1 MKGTVSPGRPAGEP
15 AAGTV
20 AAEPGGERRRGRWV
34 AAGVVAVVIVAGL
47 AVAGARGAFGG
58 SGSPSAGAA
67 ASAYRTAIATV
78 ARRSLVSQTP
88 VDATLGYAGSWNVV
102 NQATGTFTA
111 LPAAGRVVRQG
122 QVIYQV
128 SGTPV
133 VLLYGSGPAW
143 RDLSEG
149 MTGPDVTELNAALVK
164 LGYASA
170 AALGPRSGWDYFSG
184 ETAYALGLLQ
194 AHLGVTVTG
203 TLPLGQ
209 AVFLPGA
216 ARITGPGATT
226 VLGAAAAPGTAVLT
240 ATSTRP
246 AVTIALDA
254 GQQTE
259 VKKGDKVSV
268 TLPDGTTTPGVVSSV
283 GTVATS
289 NSPSSASAGGSGG
302 SGGGGGQGGGSGDSG
317 SSGGSGS
324 ATITVL
330 VSLTDPKAAGG
341 LDQAPVTVEITTGSV
356 SNALVVPVSA
366 LLAQPGGRY
375 DVEQVT
381 AGGRHRLVPVT
392 PGIFDDASGLV
403 QVTGTSLT
411 VGDHVVVPAP

>member
-1 MKGTVSPGRPAGEP
+1 
-15 AAGTV
+15 
-20 AAEPGGERRRGRWV
+20 
-34 AAGVVAVVIVAGL
+34 L
-47 AVAGARGAFGG
+47 GAFGG
-58 SGSPSAGAA
+58 AGSPSAGAA
-67 ASAYRTAIATV
+67 ASSYRTAIATV

-88 VDATLGYAGSWNVV
+88 VDATMGYAGSWNVV
-102 NQATGTFTA
+102 NQGTGTFTA

-133 VLLYGSGPAW
+133 VLLYGHVPAW

-149 MTGPDVTELNAALVK
+149 VTGLDVTELNAALVK

-170 AALGPRSGWDYFSG
+170 AALGPRSGWDDFSG

-194 AHLGVTVTG
+194 AHLGLTVTG

-226 VLGAAAAPGTAVLT
+226 VLGGAAAPGTTALT

-246 AVTIALDA
+246 VVTVALDA

-259 VKKGDKVSV
+259 VKKGDKVTV
-268 TLPDGTTTPGVVSSV
+268 TLPDGTTTPGVISSV

-289 NSPSSASAGGSGG
+289 SSASSAGSGG
-302 SGGGGGQGGGSGDSG
+302 AGGAGGQAGSSDSG
-317 SSGGSGS
+317 SSSGSGS

-330 VSLTDPKAAGG
+330 VSLTDPKAAGR
-341 LDQAPVTVEITTGSV
+341 LDQAPVTVEITTGSA
-356 SNALVVPVSA
+356 SNALVVPVTA
-366 LLAQPGGRY
+366 LLAQPGGKY
-375 DVEQVT
+375 EVEQVT
-381 AGGRHRLVPVT
+381 PGGRHRLVPVT
-392 PGIFDDASGLV
+392 PGMFDDASGLV
-403 QVTGTSLT
+403 QVTGTSLA
-411 VGDHVVVPAP
+411 VGDHVVMPAA

>member
-1 MKGTVSPGRPAGEP
+1 MKGAVSAGRPADEP
-15 AAGTV
+15 DAGTAV
-20 AAEPGGERRRGRWV
+20 EPGSGRHGVRRRWV
-34 AAGVVAVVIVAGL
+34 AAGVVAVVAVAGV

-58 SGSPSAGAA
+58 PGSPSAGAA
-67 ASAYRTAIATV
+67 ASSYRTAIATV

-88 VDATLGYAGSWNVV
+88 VDATMGYAGSWNVV

-111 LPAAGRVVRQG
+111 LPPAGRVVRQG
-122 QVIYQV
+122 QMIYQV
-128 SGTPV
+128 SGAPV
-133 VLLYGSGPAW
+133 VLLYGHVPAW

-149 MTGPDVTELNAALVK
+149 VTGPDVTELSAALVR

-170 AALGPRSGWDYFSG
+170 AAMGPRSGWDYFSA

-194 AHLGVTVTG
+194 AHLGLTVTG

-226 VLGAAAAPGTAVLT
+226 VLGGAATPGTAALT

-246 AVTIALDA
+246 VVTIALDA

-259 VKKGDKVSV
+259 VKKGNKVSV

-289 NSPSSASAGGSGG
+289 SASSGG
-302 SGGGGGQGGGSGDSG
+302 SGGAGGAGGQGGSGDSG
-317 SSGGSGS
+317 SSSGSGS

-341 LDQAPVTVEITTGSV
+341 LDQAPVTVGITTGSA
-356 SNALVVPVSA
+356 SNALVVPVTA

-392 PGIFDDASGLV
+392 PGMFDDASGLV
-403 QVTGTSLT
+403 QVTGTSLA
-411 VGDHVVVPAP
+411 VGDHVVVPAT

>member
-1 MKGTVSPGRPAGEP
+1 
-15 AAGTV
+15 
-20 AAEPGGERRRGRWV
+20 
-34 AAGVVAVVIVAGL
+34 VAGL

-67 ASAYRTAIATV
+67 ASAYRTATATV
-78 ARRSLVSQTP
+78 ARRSLVSETP
-88 VDATLGYAGSWNVV
+88 VDATMGYAGSWNVV

-128 SGTPV
+128 SGAPV
-133 VLLYGSGPAW
+133 VLLYGNVPAW

-149 MTGPDVTELNAALVK
+149 VTGPDVNELNAALVK

-170 AALGPRSGWDYFSG
+170 SALGPRSGWDYFSA

-194 AHLGVTVTG
+194 SHRGLTVTG

-240 ATSTRP
+240 ATSTSP
-246 AVTIALDA
+246 VVSIALDA

-259 VKKGDKVSV
+259 VKQGDKVSV
-268 TLPDGTTTPGVVSSV
+268 TLPNGTTTTPGVVSSV
-283 GTVATS
+283 GTVAIS
-289 NSPSSASAGGSGG
+289 SSAGDGGSGG
-302 SGGGGGQGGGSGDSG
+302 SGGGGGQGGSSDSG
-317 SSGGSGS
+317 SSSGSGS

-341 LDQAPVTVEITTGSV
+341 LDQAPVTVEITTGSA
-356 SNALVVPVSA
+356 SNALVVPVTA

-375 DVEQVT
+375 EVEQVT
-381 AGGRHRLVPVT
+381 TGGHHHLLPVT

-403 QVTGTSLT
+403 QATGTSLA

>member
-1 MKGTVSPGRPAGEP
+1 VKGTVSTGRPAGES
-15 AAGTV
+15 AAGTP
-20 AAEPGGERRRGRWV
+20 AAETGGGRHRVRRRWV
-34 AAGVVAVVIVAGL
+34 AVGVVAVVAVAAV

-58 SGSPSAGAA
+58 PGSPSAGAA
-67 ASAYRTAIATV
+67 ASSYRTAIATV

-88 VDATLGYAGSWNVV
+88 VDATMGYAGSWNVV

-122 QVIYQV
+122 QVIYQI
-128 SGTPV
+128 SGAPV
-133 VLLYGSGPAW
+133 VLLYGHVPAW

-149 MTGPDVTELNAALVK
+149 VTGPDVTELNAALVK
-164 LGYASA
+164 LGFASA
-170 AALGPRSGWDYFSG
+170 AALGPRSGWNYFSG

-194 AHLGVTVTG
+194 THLGLTVTG

-216 ARITGPGATT
+216 ARITGPGAAT
-226 VLGAAAAPGTAVLT
+226 VLGGAATPGTAALT

-246 AVTIALDA
+246 VVTIALDA

-259 VKKGDKVSV
+259 VKRGDKVSV
-268 TLPDGTTTPGVVSSV
+268 TLPDGTTTPGVVSSI

-289 NSPSSASAGGSGG
+289 SSASSDG
-302 SGGGGGQGGGSGDSG
+302 SGGGGGTGGQGGSGDSG
-317 SSGGSGS
+317 SSSGSGS

-330 VSLTDPKAAGG
+330 VSLTDPKAAGR
-341 LDQAPVTVEITTGSV
+341 LDQAPVTVGITTGSA
-356 SNALVVPVSA
+356 SNALVVPVTA

-392 PGIFDDASGLV
+392 PGMFDDASGLV
-403 QVTGTSLT
+403 QVTGTSLA
-411 VGDHVVVPAP
+411 VGDHVVVPAT

>member
-1 MKGTVSPGRPAGEP
+1 
-15 AAGTV
+15 
-20 AAEPGGERRRGRWV
+20 
-34 AAGVVAVVIVAGL
+34 
-47 AVAGARGAFGG
+47 
-58 SGSPSAGAA
+58 
-67 ASAYRTAIATV
+67 
-78 ARRSLVSQTP
+78 VSQTP
-88 VDATLGYAGSWNVV
+88 VDATMGYAGSWNVV

-133 VLLYGSGPAW
+133 VLLYGHVPAW

-149 MTGPDVTELNAALVK
+149 VTGPDVTELNAALVK

-170 AALGPRSGWDYFSG
+170 AALGPRSGWNYFSA
-184 ETAYALGLLQ
+184 ETVYALGLLQ
-194 AHLGVTVTG
+194 AHLGLTVTG

-226 VLGAAAAPGTAVLT
+226 VLGGAATPGTAALT

-246 AVTIALDA
+246 VVTIALDA

-289 NSPSSASAGGSGG
+289 SASSGG
-302 SGGGGGQGGGSGDSG
+302 SGGAGGAGGQGGSGDSG
-317 SSGGSGS
+317 SSSGSGS

-330 VSLTDPKAAGG
+330 VSLTDPKAAGR
-341 LDQAPVTVEITTGSV
+341 LDQAPVTVGITTGSA
-356 SNALVVPVSA
+356 SNALVVPVTA

-392 PGIFDDASGLV
+392 PGMFDDASGLV
-403 QVTGTSLT
+403 QVTGTSLA
-411 VGDHVVVPAP
+411 VGDHVVVPAT

>member
-1 MKGTVSPGRPAGEP
+1 
-15 AAGTV
+15 
-20 AAEPGGERRRGRWV
+20 V
-34 AAGVVAVVIVAGL
+34 AAGVVAVVAVAVV
-47 AVAGARGAFGG
+47 AVAGAMRAFGG
-58 SGSPSAGAA
+58 SGSPPAGAA
-67 ASAYRTAIATV
+67 ASSYRTATATV

-88 VDATLGYAGSWNVV
+88 VDATMGYAGSWSVV

-128 SGTPV
+128 SGAPV
-133 VLLYGSGPAW
+133 VLLYGHVPAW
-143 RDLSEG
+143 RDLSQG
-149 MTGPDVTELNAALVK
+149 VTGPDVSELNAALVK

-184 ETAYALGLLQ
+184 ETGYVLGLLQ
-194 AHLGVTVTG
+194 AHLGLTVTG

-226 VLGAAAAPGTAVLT
+226 VLGGAAAPGAAALT

-246 AVTIALDA
+246 VVTVALDA

-268 TLPDGTTTPGVVSSV
+268 TLPDGATTPGVVSSV

-289 NSPSSASAGGSGG
+289 SATGSGG
-302 SGGGGGQGGGSGDSG
+302 SGGPGGGGSGQGGSGDPG

-341 LDQAPVTVEITTGSV
+341 LDQAPVTVEITTGSA
-356 SNALVVPVSA
+356 SNALVVPVTA

-375 DVEQVT
+375 EVEQVT
-381 AGGRHRLVPVT
+381 PSGRHRLVPVT

-411 VGDHVVVPAP
+411 AGDHVVVPAA

>member
-1 MKGTVSPGRPAGEP
+1 M
-15 AAGTV
+15 
-20 AAEPGGERRRGRWV
+20 
-34 AAGVVAVVIVAGL
+34 
-47 AVAGARGAFGG
+47 
-58 SGSPSAGAA
+58 
-67 ASAYRTAIATV
+67 
-78 ARRSLVSQTP
+78 
-88 VDATLGYAGSWNVV
+88 GYAGSWSVV

-111 LPAAGRVVRQG
+111 LPAAGQVVRQG

-128 SGTPV
+128 SGAPV
-133 VLLYGSGPAW
+133 VLLYGHVPTW

-149 MTGPDVTELNAALVK
+149 VTGPDVTELNAALVK

-170 AALGPRSGWDYFSG
+170 SALGPRSGWDYFSG

-194 AHLGVTVTG
+194 AHLGLTVTG

-226 VLGAAAAPGTAVLT
+226 VLGGTAAPGTAALT
-240 ATSTRP
+240 ATSTSP
-246 AVTIALDA
+246 MVTIALDA

-268 TLPDGTTTPGVVSSV
+268 TLPNGTTTPGVISSV

-289 NSPSSASAGGSGG
+289 SSASSGGSGD
-302 SGGGGGQGGGSGDSG
+302 SGGGGGQGGSGDS
-317 SSGGSGS
+317 SSSTGSGS

-330 VSLTDPKAAGG
+330 VSLTDPKAAGR
-341 LDQAPVTVEITTGSV
+341 LDQAPVTVGITTGSA
-356 SNALVVPVSA
+356 SNALVVPVTA
-366 LLAQPGGRY
+366 LLAQPGGKY

-381 AGGRHRLVPVT
+381 AVGRHRLVPVT
-392 PGIFDDASGLV
+392 PGMFDDASGLV
-403 QVTGTSLT
+403 QVTGTSLA
-411 VGDHVVVPAP
+411 VGDRVVVPAT

>member
-20 AAEPGGERRRGRWV
+20 AAEPGGRRRRGRWV
-34 AAGVVAVVIVAGL
+34 AAGVVAVVAVAVV
-47 AVAGARGAFGG
+47 AVAGARGVFGG

-67 ASAYRTAIATV
+67 ASSYRTATATV

-111 LPAAGRVVRQG
+111 LPAAGQVVRQG

-128 SGTPV
+128 SGAPV
-133 VLLYGSGPAW
+133 VLLYGNVPAW

-149 MTGPDVTELNAALVK
+149 VTGPDVTELNAALVR
-164 LGYASA
+164 LGYASS
-170 AALGPRSGWDYFSG
+170 AALGPRPGWDYFSA
-184 ETAYALGLLQ
+184 ETAYAVGLLQ
-194 AHLGVTVTG
+194 THLGLAVTG

-226 VLGAAAAPGTAVLT
+226 VLGAAAAPGTTVLT

-246 AVTIALDA
+246 VVSIALDA

-259 VKKGDKVSV
+259 VRKGDKVSV

-289 NSPSSASAGGSGG
+289 SSGAGGSGG
-302 SGGGGGQGGGSGDSG
+302 SGSADGGQGGSGDSG
-317 SSGGSGS
+317 SSSGSGS

-330 VSLTDPKAAGG
+330 VSLTDPKAGGG

-366 LLAQPGGRY
+366 LLAQPGGKY
-375 DVEQVT
+375 EVEEVT
-381 AGGRHRLVPVT
+381 PGGRHRLVPVT
-392 PGIFDDASGLV
+392 PGMFDDASGLV
-403 QVTGTSLT
+403 QVTGTSLA
-411 VGDHVVVPAP
+411 VGDHVVVPAA

>member
-1 MKGTVSPGRPAGEP
+1 MKGTVSPGRPADGP

-20 AAEPGGERRRGRWV
+20 AAEPGGGRRRGRGRWV
-34 AAGVVAVVIVAGL
+34 AAGVVAVVAVAGV
-47 AVAGARGAFGG
+47 AVAGARGVFGG

-67 ASAYRTAIATV
+67 ASSYRTATATV

-111 LPAAGRVVRQG
+111 LPTAGRVVRQG

-128 SGTPV
+128 SGAPV
-133 VLLYGSGPAW
+133 VLLYGHVPAW

-149 MTGPDVTELNAALVK
+149 VTGPDVTELNAALVK
-164 LGYASA
+164 LGYASPA
-170 AALGPRSGWDYFSG
+170 ELGPRSGWDYFSA

-194 AHLGVTVTG
+194 SHLGLTVTG

-226 VLGAAAAPGTAVLT
+226 VLGGAAAPGTAVLT

-246 AVTIALDA
+246 VVSIALDA

-259 VKKGDKVSV
+259 VRKGDKVSV
-268 TLPDGTTTPGVVSSV
+268 TLPDGTTTPGVVSSI
-283 GTVATS
+283 GTVATT
-289 NSPSSASAGGSGG
+289 SSASTGAGGTD
-302 SGGGGGQGGGSGDSG
+302 GGGGQGSSGDSG
-317 SSGGSGS
+317 SPGGSAP

-330 VSLTDPKAAGG
+330 VSLTHSRAAGG

-356 SNALVVPVSA
+356 ASALAVPVSA

-375 DVEQVT
+375 EIEQVT
-381 AGGRHRLVPVT
+381 AGGHHRLVPVT
-392 PGIFDDASGLV
+392 PGLFDDASGLV

>member
-1 MKGTVSPGRPAGEP
+1 MKSSVSPGGPAGGP
-15 AAGTV
+15 TAGTV
-20 AAEPGGERRRGRWV
+20 AAEPGGGRRRGRGRWV
-34 AAGVVAVVIVAGL
+34 VAGVVAVVIVAGV
-47 AVAGARGAFGG
+47 AVAGARGVFGG

-67 ASAYRTAIATV
+67 TSSYRTATATV

-111 LPAAGRVVRQG
+111 LPTVGQVVRQG

-128 SGTPV
+128 SGAPV
-133 VLLYGSGPAW
+133 VLLYGNVPAW
-143 RDLSEG
+143 RELSEG
-149 MTGPDVTELNAALVK
+149 VTGPDVTELNAALVR
-164 LGYASA
+164 LGYASS
-170 AALGPRSGWDYFSG
+170 AALGPRPGWDYFSA
-184 ETAYALGLLQ
+184 ETAYAVGLLQ
-194 AHLGVTVTG
+194 THLGLTATG

-246 AVTIALDA
+246 VVSIALDA

-259 VKKGDKVSV
+259 VRKGDKVSV

-289 NSPSSASAGGSGG
+289 SSGAGGSGG
-302 SGGGGGQGGGSGDSG
+302 SGSADGGQGGSGDSG
-317 SSGGSGS
+317 SSSGSGS

-330 VSLTDPKAAGG
+330 VSLTDPKAGGG

-366 LLAQPGGRY
+366 LLAQPGGKY
-375 DVEQVT
+375 EVEEVT
-381 AGGRHRLVPVT
+381 PGGRHRLVPVT
-392 PGIFDDASGLV
+392 PGMFDDASGLV
-403 QVTGTSLT
+403 QVTGTSLA
-411 VGDHVVVPAP
+411 VGDHVVVPAA

>member
-1 MKGTVSPGRPAGEP
+1 VKGTVSPGRAAGEP

-20 AAEPGGERRRGRWV
+20 AAEPGGGRRGGRGRWV

-47 AVAGARGAFGG
+47 VVAGATGVFGG

-67 ASAYRTAIATV
+67 ASSYRTATATV

-111 LPAAGRVVRQG
+111 LPAAGRVVHQG

-128 SGTPV
+128 SGAPV
-133 VLLYGSGPAW
+133 VLLYGSVPAW

-149 MTGPDVTELNAALVK
+149 VTGPDVTELNAALVR
-164 LGYASA
+164 LGYASS
-170 AALGPRSGWDYFSG
+170 AALGPRPGWDYFSA
-184 ETAYALGLLQ
+184 ETAYAVGLLQ
-194 AHLGVTVTG
+194 THLGLTVTG

-246 AVTIALDA
+246 VVGIALDA

-259 VKKGDKVSV
+259 VRKGDKVSV
-268 TLPDGTTTPGVVSSV
+268 TLPDGTTTPAVVSSV
-283 GTVATS
+283 GTVAIS
-289 NSPSSASAGGSGG
+289 SSASSGGSGG
-302 SGGGGGQGGGSGDSG
+302 SGSAGGGQGGSGDSG
-317 SSGGSGS
+317 SSSGSGS

-366 LLAQPGGRY
+366 LLAQPGGKY
-375 DVEQVT
+375 EVEEVT
-381 AGGRHRLVPVT
+381 PGGRHHLVPVT
-392 PGIFDDASGLV
+392 PGMFDDASGLV
-403 QVTGTSLT
+403 QVTGTSLA

>member
-1 MKGTVSPGRPAGEP
+1 MKGTVSPGRPADGSP
-15 AAGTV
+15 AGTV
-20 AAEPGGERRRGRWV
+20 AAEPGGGRRQGRRRWV
-34 AAGVVAVVIVAGL
+34 VAGVVAVVAVAAV

-58 SGSPSAGAA
+58 PGSPPAGAA
-67 ASAYRTAIATV
+67 ASAYRTAIAAV
-78 ARRSLVSQTP
+78 ARQSLVSQTP
-88 VDATLGYAGSWNVV
+88 VDATMGYAGSWNVV

-128 SGTPV
+128 SGAPV
-133 VLLYGSGPAW
+133 VLLYGHVPAW
-143 RDLSEG
+143 RDLSAG
-149 MTGPDVTELNAALVK
+149 VTGPDVTELNAALVK
-164 LGYASA
+164 LGYASV
-170 AALGPRSGWDYFSG
+170 AALGPRSGWNYFSA

-194 AHLGVTVTG
+194 AHLGLTVTG

-226 VLGAAAAPGTAVLT
+226 VLGGTATPGAAALT
-240 ATSTRP
+240 ATSTSP
-246 AVTIALDA
+246 VVTIALDA

-268 TLPDGTTTPGVVSSV
+268 TLPDGTTTPGVISSV

-289 NSPSSASAGGSGG
+289 SSAGSSGSGAAGGTDS
-302 SGGGGGQGGGSGDSG
+302 QGGSGDSG
-317 SSGGSGS
+317 SSSGSGS
-324 ATITVL
+324 AIITVL

-341 LDQAPVTVEITTGSV
+341 LDQAPVTVEITTGSA
-356 SNALVVPVSA
+356 SNALVVPVTA

-375 DVEQVT
+375 QVEQVT
-381 AGGRHRLVPVT
+381 AGGHHHLVPVT

-403 QVTGTSLT
+403 QVTGTSLA

>member
-1 MKGTVSPGRPAGEP
+1 MSNTVSPGRPAGEP

-20 AAEPGGERRRGRWV
+20 AAEPGGGRRRGRGRWV

-47 AVAGARGAFGG
+47 VVAGGWGVFGG

-67 ASAYRTAIATV
+67 ASSYRTATATV

-111 LPAAGRVVRQG
+111 LPAAGRVVHQG

-128 SGTPV
+128 SGAPV
-133 VLLYGSGPAW
+133 VLLYGNVPAW
-143 RDLSEG
+143 RDLAEG
-149 MTGPDVTELNAALVK
+149 VTGPDVTELNAALVR
-164 LGYASA
+164 LGYASS

-184 ETAYALGLLQ
+184 ETAYAVGLLQ
-194 AHLGVTVTG
+194 THLGLTVTG

-246 AVTIALDA
+246 VVSIALDA

-259 VKKGDKVSV
+259 VRKGDKVSV

-289 NSPSSASAGGSGG
+289 SSASSGGSGG
-302 SGGGGGQGGGSGDSG
+302 SGSADGGQGGSGDSG
-317 SSGGSGS
+317 SSGGSGP

-356 SNALVVPVSA
+356 SHALVVPVSA

-381 AGGRHRLVPVT
+381 GGGHHHLVAVT
-392 PGIFDDASGLV
+392 PGMFDDASGLV
-403 QVTGTSLT
+403 QVTGTNLA

>member
-1 MKGTVSPGRPAGEP
+1 MKDIVSPGRPAGEP
-15 AAGTV
+15 AAGTA
-20 AAEPGGERRRGRWV
+20 AAEPGGGRRRGRWV
-34 AAGVVAVVIVAGL
+34 AAGVVAVVAVAGL
-47 AVAGARGAFGG
+47 AVAGAMGAFGG

-67 ASAYRTAIATV
+67 ASAYRTATATV

-88 VDATLGYAGSWNVV
+88 VDATMGYAGSWNVV

-111 LPAAGRVVRQG
+111 LPTPGRLVRQG

-128 SGTPV
+128 SGAPV
-133 VLLYGSGPAW
+133 VLLYGHVPAW

-149 MTGPDVTELNAALVK
+149 VTGPDVTELNAALVK
-164 LGYASA
+164 LGYASV

-194 AHLGVTVTG
+194 AHLGLTVTG

-226 VLGAAAAPGTAVLT
+226 VLGGAAAPGTAALT
-240 ATSTRP
+240 ATSTSP
-246 AVTIALDA
+246 VVTVALDA

-289 NSPSSASAGGSGG
+289 STSSGG
-302 SGGGGGQGGGSGDSG
+302 SGGPGGGGSGQGGSGDSG

-330 VSLTDPKAAGG
+330 VSLTDPKAGGG

-375 DVEQVT
+375 EVEQVT
-381 AGGRHRLVPVT
+381 ASGRHRLVPVT

-411 VGDHVVVPAP
+411 AGDHVVVPAA

>member
-1 MKGTVSPGRPAGEP
+1 VTGTVSPGRPAGEP

-20 AAEPGGERRRGRWV
+20 AAGPGEGRHRGRRV
-34 AAGVVAVVIVAGL
+34 AAGVVAVVAVAGL
-47 AVAGARGAFGG
+47 AVAGAKGAFSG

-67 ASAYRTAIATV
+67 ASAYRTAVATV

-111 LPAAGRVVRQG
+111 LPATGRVVRQG
-122 QVIYQV
+122 QAIDQV
-128 SGTPV
+128 SGAPV
-133 VLLYGSGPAW
+133 VLLYGRVPAW

-149 MTGPDVTELNAALVK
+149 VTGPDVTELNAALVK
-164 LGYASA
+164 LGYANA

-184 ETAYALGLLQ
+184 ETAYAVGLLQ
-194 AHLGVTVTG
+194 AHLGLTVTG

-216 ARITGPGATT
+216 ARITGPGTTT
-226 VLGAAAAPGTAVLT
+226 VLGGAATPGTAVLT

-246 AVTIALDA
+246 VVSIALDA

-259 VKKGDKVSV
+259 VKKGDKVSI
-268 TLPDGTTTPGVVSSV
+268 TLPIGTSTPGLVSSV

-289 NSPSSASAGGSGG
+289 SAGAADSGG
-302 SGGGGGQGGGSGDSG
+302 SGAGGGQGSGSGDSG
-317 SSGGSGS
+317 SSGGS
-324 ATITVL
+324 APAAITVL
-330 VSLTDPKAAGG
+330 ASLTDPKAAGG
-341 LDQAPVTVEITTGSV
+341 LDQAPVTVEITTGGA
-356 SNALVVPVSA
+356 SNALVVPVTA
-366 LLAQPGGRY
+366 LLAQPGGTY
-375 DVEQVT
+375 EVEQVT
-381 AGGRHRLVPVT
+381 AGGHHHLVRVT
-392 PGIFDDASGLV
+392 PGVFDDASGLV

-411 VGDHVVVPAP
+411 VGDHVVVAAP